1 MRRRFLVVV
10 ALVVLLLTGC
20 AEDAPLDALEP
31 DGPFAR
37 KADRLWDLTFALAV
51 FVFIVVEGL
60 IVYAVFRFRRRGD
73 DDNPRQVHGNPRVE
87 ITLTILPA
95 LLLAFV
101 AVPTVATVFELA
113 EDPKDGLE
121 ITVVGHQWWWE
132 YDYGELG
139 VVTANELHIPTRR
152 TVQLRLES
160 ADVIH
165 SFWIPKLAGK
175 KDVMPG
181 RSNEMLLQADRP
193 GIYGGNCAEF
203 CGLSHANMRPS
214 VVAHPPDEFEEWVAS
229 QRAAAV
235 APAEGSDAATGLQ
248 LFNAKGCAGCHTV
261 DGVSQG
267 KIGPNLTHLHA
278 RQTFAAGIFEMTDA
292 NLAAWLRD
300 PPGEKPGAKM
310 PNLGLNE
317 SEIADLVAY
326 LRTLE

>member
-1 MRRRFLVVV
+1 MRRRFVVVV
-10 ALVVLLLTGC
+10 ALAALLLTGC

-51 FVFIVVEGL
+51 FVFVVVEGL
-60 IVYAVFRFRRRGD
+60 IIYAVIRFRRRGD
-73 DDNPRQVHGNPRVE
+73 DDAPRQVHGNTPVE
-87 ITLTILPA
+87 ITLTVLPA
-95 LLLAFV
+95 VLLAFV
-101 AVPTVATVFELA
+101 AVPTVATVFELS
-113 EDPKDGLE
+113 EEPRGELE
-121 ITVVGHQWWWE
+121 VTVIGHQWWWE
-132 YDYGELG
+132 YDYGDLG
-139 VVTANELHIPTRR
+139 VITANELHIPAGRPI
-152 TVQLRLES
+152 QLSLES

-181 RSNEMLLQADRP
+181 RTNELLMQADKP
-193 GIYGGNCAEF
+193 GVYVGNCAEF

-214 VVAHPPDEFEEWVAS
+214 VVAHTAGEFEQWVAQ

-235 APAEGSDAATGLQ
+235 DPNEGTAAGVGLD
-248 LFNAKGCAGCHTV
+248 LFHAKGCAGCHTV

-267 KIGPNLTHLHA
+267 EVGPNLTHLRSR
-278 RQTFAAGIFEMTDA
+278 RQFAAGIFEMTDQ

-300 PPGEKPGAKM
+300 PPGEKPGSKM
-310 PNLGLNE
+310 PNLGLSE
-317 SEIADLVAY
+317 SEIANLVAY